1 MRDEFTNDIIKK
13 DAVQF
18 IEQLIAYGLPVSTA
32 IQEGWHLIY
41 DMTKQTIDDENPFEN
56 LIDATAILNW
66 SIQQINKDLDLKLPT
81 DPKLWMTQRK

>member
-1 MRDEFTNDIIKK
+1 LIKK

-18 IEQLIAYGLPVSTA
+18 IEQLIAYGLPVPAA

-66 SIQQINKDLDLKLPT
+66 SIQQINKDLGLNLPT
-81 DPKLWMTQRK
+81 DPERRRKQKE